1 METNKEAIV
10 FKLEADSSGL
20 KKTIIDAE
28 TLAENAAESTKNK
41 VKGAADKASEDVS
54 AATEKIQA
62 DVAKSSEKIKSILSD
77 TETSVRSKVASIAG
91 VYKSEGMSQS
101 DAMKKAWSQIDRSSA
116 STASKVKTH
125 SSETSGKVK
134 NDVQSIAKKVK
145 SSSAD
150 IQSSASGTASS
161 VGSAFSSMA
170 KKVGGAI
177 AAAFAVS
184 KIVAF
189 SKECLSLGSDLAE
202 VQNVV
207 DVTFGTMS
215 SSVDK
220 FAKDAA
226 KQFGLSET
234 MAKKYAGTYG
244 SMAEAFG
251 FTQKQALDMSEALT
265 GLTGDVASFYNISQ
279 DEAYTKLKSV
289 FSGETET
296 LKDLGVVMTQSALD
310 AYALS
315 KGFGK
320 TTAEMS
326 EAEKVSLRYAFVQE
340 KLANAQGDYARTSDG
355 WANSTRTL
363 ALQFDTLKA
372 ELGQGLINVFSP
384 IVQWL
389 NIIVERLSTAA
400 TKFKEF
406 TAAIMGVSAD
416 ASSGMGAAAV
426 STDALTDSLDG
437 TESSAKSAA
446 KAMRDLMGFDE
457 INRLSDNS
465 GSTDSGS
472 AASAGQT
479 TAVIPDT
486 SGEEKRLS
494 ILEGPLKKLKELWD
508 DLYGSF
514 KKGLTTRLDAG
525 NVFDNLGS
533 IKDGL
538 MRIRDAML
546 SIFTNGSVVSAAKYM
561 LEQIATFF
569 GSLVGN
575 FISIGVSLCNALIT
589 GIADF
594 LDEKKDFLTEKL
606 ASIFQSTGDI
616 FGSLTDIMN
625 DVTDIINYILQL
637 PETAQVIADAINI
650 VVTPLVTYVDL
661 TLKLLRD
668 NLEGLA
674 KVIKKNKES
683 FKKIGK
689 DIMGFLS
696 TVTGAVSGFVDSVCA
711 KAESVY
717 DTYLKPAM
725 DNIWAGINN
734 LVTFLCGIWQQYIS
748 PMLSNI
754 GSGIQSLFE
763 QHITPMA
770 EKVMEFAGK
779 LINVLSQLWKNILEP
794 IVEWVISAAMPK
806 IKFAVDIIWTV
817 LKSTFGWIADMIGF
831 LADLFSG
838 IIDFLTGVFTGDW
851 EKAWSGIKEI
861 FGSYVDLIKNAL
873 GNFVD
878 FISGIVSAIGCF
890 FESMGK
896 NIQSIFS
903 GVWDKITSI
912 FSNVKEFFTGAFG
925 AAWDAVK
932 KIFSDPKAFF
942 SSVWDKITS
951 VFSNA
956 KDVFKEKFDAAVT
969 GIKDAFSGIK
979 EWFSDL
985 WDDISS
991 ALKAPV
997 NVMIDIL
1004 NFLIEKIN
1012 SLSFD
1017 VPDWVP
1023 GIGGTTFGFNIPEI
1037 PYLANG
1043 GYVKANTPQLAV
1055 IGDNKRE
1062 GEIVAPESKITEAVA
1077 EALRIVLAKLGT
1089 ENNTAARKEDTVL
1102 QANIWL
1108 GNELLSQQLVKM
1120 QQVRNYRSGGLA

>member
-1 METNKEAIV
+1 MGTNV
-10 FKLEADSSGL
+10 G
-20 KKTIIDAE
+20 TID
-28 TLAENAAESTKNK
+28 LDL
-41 VKGAADKASEDVS
+41 V
-54 AATEKIQA
+54 
-62 DVAKSSEKIKSILSD
+62 L
-77 TETSVRSKVASIAG
+77 
-91 VYKSEGMSQS
+91 QS
-101 DAMKKAWSQIDRSSA
+101 DSFQKQLQQTVNRS
-116 STASKVKTH
+116 
-125 SSETSGKVK
+125 VK
-134 NDVQSIAKKVK
+134 NTNQ
-145 SSSAD
+145 
-150 IQSSASGTASS
+150 QLGS
-161 VGSAFSSMA
+161 VGSTGSSLSGVFG
-170 KKVGGAI
+170 KLGKTV

-406 TAAIMGVSAD
+406 TAAIMGVSSD
-416 ASSGMGAAAV
+416 TSSGVG
-426 STDALTDSLDG
+426 STTASTEALNDSLST
-437 TESSAKSAA
+437 TENSAKSAA

-457 INRLSDNS
+457 INRLSGNS

-479 TAVIPDT
+479 PASTTDNSTDKDKTNALADSLQHI
-486 SGEEKRLS
+486 
-494 ILEGPLKKLKELWD
+494 KKLWD

-525 NVFDNLGS
+525 NVFDNLGN

-546 SIFTNGSVVSAAKYM
+546 SIFTDGSVVSAAKYM

-575 FISIGVSLCNALIT
+575 FISIGVSLCNALVT
-589 GIADF
+589 GIAEF
-594 LDEKKDFLTEKL
+594 LDEKKDFLTGKL

-637 PETAQVIADAINI
+637 PETAQVIADVIDI
-650 VVTPLVTYVDL
+650 IVTPWVTGLDL
-661 TLKLLRD
+661 LLKFVRD
-668 NLEGLA
+668 NFSGIAE
-674 KVIKKNKES
+674 VINTNKEN
-683 FKKIGK
+683 FMQIGE
-689 DIMGFLS
+689 DLMRFLS
-696 TVTGAVSGFVDSVCA
+696 TITGAVSDFVDHVSQ
-711 KAESVY
+711 KAEEVY
-717 DTYLKPAM
+717 DQYIAPAIQR
-725 DNIWAGINN
+725 IWDGINS
-734 LVTFLCGIWQQYIS
+734 LVTFLTGIWQQYIS
-748 PMLSNI
+748 PFLDTI
-754 GSGIQSLFE
+754 AQGVAELIHDHLK
-763 QHITPMA
+763 PMA
-770 EKVMEFAGK
+770 DTLLEVLGK
-779 LINVLSQLWKNILEP
+779 AAELISILWKQYVEPFIEWWIANVAPIIMPVLREIWALVKLVVKDVIDKIKNVLEILGG
-794 IVEWVISAAMPK
+794 
-806 IKFAVDIIWTV
+806 
-817 LKSTFGWIADMIGF
+817 L
-831 LADLFSG
+831 L
-838 IIDFLTGVFTGDW
+838 DFLIGVFTGDW
-851 EKAWSGIKEI
+851 SRAWDGIQAI
-861 FGSYVDLIKNAL
+861 FGGFVETYKDSSKNLA
-873 GNFVD
+873 D
-878 FISGIVSAIGCF
+878 FLKETFDNMATSIDQIFGRIREAAQGLYLKVKEK
-890 FESMGK
+890 FESIQQAMSVVWE
-896 NIQSIFS
+896 NI
-903 GVWDKITSI
+903 K
-912 FSNVKEFFTGAFG
+912 A
-925 AAWDAVK
+925 
-932 KIFSDPKAFF
+932 IFSDPKAYFQ
-942 SSVWDKITS
+942 
-951 VFSNA
+951 
-956 KDVFKEKFDAAVT
+956 EKFSAAADAV
-969 GIKDAFSGIK
+969 KDAFSGIK
-979 EWFSDL
+979 EWFSSL
-985 WDDISS
+985 WDDIAS

-997 NVMIDIL
+997 NSMIDIL
-1004 NFLIEKIN
+1004 NYLIGKLN
-1012 SLSFD
+1012 TLSFD

-1023 GIGGTTFGFNIPEI
+1023 EIGGTTFGFNIPEI

>member
-184 KIVAF
+184 KIASF
-189 SKECLSLGSDLAE
+189 GKECLSLGSSLSE
-202 VQNVV
+202 VKNVV
-207 DVTFGTMS
+207 DTVFPNMS
-215 SSVDK
+215 SKIDD
-220 FAKDAA
+220 FAQNAA
-226 KQFGLSET
+226 KQFGLSELSS
-234 MAKKYAGTYG
+234 KQYIGTFG

-251 FTQKQALDMSEALT
+251 FSEQSAYDMAEALT
-265 GLTGDVASFYNISQ
+265 GLTGDVASFYDKTA
-279 DEAYTKLKSV
+279 DESYTMLKSI
-289 FSGETET
+289 FTGETET
-296 LKDLGVVMTQSALD
+296 LKNIGVVMTQSALD
-310 AYALS
+310 AYALANS
-315 KGFGK
+315 YGK
-320 TTAEMS
+320 TTSEMS
-326 EAEKVSLRYAFVQE
+326 EAEKVALRYKFVQDQ
-340 KLANAQGDYARTSDG
+340 LAKAQGDYARTSDS

-363 ALQFDTLKA
+363 AESFNDLKSQI
-372 ELGQGLINVFSP
+372 GQGLINVFSP
-384 IVQWL
+384 VVQWL
-389 NIIVERLSTAA
+389 NIIVDRLKEAA
-400 TKFKEF
+400 KEFKEF
-406 TAAIMGVSAD
+406 TAAIMGVSSD
-416 ASSGMGAAAV
+416 TSSGVG
-426 STDALTDSLDG
+426 STTASTEALNDSLST

-457 INRLSDNS
+457 INRLSDKS
-465 GSTDSGS
+465 DSTSS
-472 AASAGQT
+472 TPSAGQT
-479 TAVIPDT
+479 PASTTDNSTDKDKTNALADSLQHI
-486 SGEEKRLS
+486 
-494 ILEGPLKKLKELWD
+494 KKLWD

-546 SIFTNGSVVSAAKYM
+546 SIFTDGSVVSAAKYM

-575 FISIGVSLCNALIT
+575 FISIGGSLCNALIT

-806 IKFAVDIIWTV
+806 IKVAVDIIWTV

-878 FISGIVSAIGCF
+878 FISGIVSAIGSF

-1089 ENNTAARKEDTVL
+1089 ENNTAARKEGTVL

>member
-1 METNKEAIV
+1 MGTNV
-10 FKLEADSSGL
+10 G
-20 KKTIIDAE
+20 TID
-28 TLAENAAESTKNK
+28 LDL
-41 VKGAADKASEDVS
+41 V
-54 AATEKIQA
+54 
-62 DVAKSSEKIKSILSD
+62 L
-77 TETSVRSKVASIAG
+77 
-91 VYKSEGMSQS
+91 QS
-101 DAMKKAWSQIDRSSA
+101 DSFQKQLQQTVNRS
-116 STASKVKTH
+116 
-125 SSETSGKVK
+125 VK
-134 NDVQSIAKKVK
+134 NTNQ
-145 SSSAD
+145 
-150 IQSSASGTASS
+150 QLGS
-161 VGSAFSSMA
+161 VGSTGSSLSGVFG
-170 KKVGGAI
+170 KLGKTV

-184 KIVAF
+184 KIASF
-189 SKECLSLGSDLAE
+189 GKECLSLGSSLSE
-202 VQNVV
+202 VKNVV
-207 DVTFGTMS
+207 DTVFPNMS
-215 SSVDK
+215 SKIDD
-220 FAKDAA
+220 FAQNAA
-226 KQFGLSET
+226 KQFGLSELSS
-234 MAKKYAGTYG
+234 KQYIGTFG

-251 FTQKQALDMSEALT
+251 FSEQSAYDMAEALT
-265 GLTGDVASFYNISQ
+265 GLTGDVASFYDKTA
-279 DEAYTKLKSV
+279 DESYTMLKSI
-289 FSGETET
+289 FTGETET

-340 KLANAQGDYARTSDG
+340 KLANAQGDYARTSDS

-363 ALQFDTLKA
+363 AESFNDLKSQI
-372 ELGQGLINVFSP
+372 GQGLINVFSP
-384 IVQWL
+384 VVQWL
-389 NIIVERLSTAA
+389 NIIVDRLKEAA
-400 TKFKEF
+400 KEFKEF
-406 TAAIMGVSAD
+406 TAAIMGVSSD
-416 ASSGMGAAAV
+416 TSSGVGSTAA
-426 STDALTDSLDG
+426 STDALNDSLST
-437 TESSAKSAA
+437 TESNAKSAA

-457 INRLSDNS
+457 INRLSGNS

-479 TAVIPDT
+479 PASTTDNSTDKDKTNALADSLQHI
-486 SGEEKRLS
+486 
-494 ILEGPLKKLKELWD
+494 KKLWD

-546 SIFTNGSVVSAAKYM
+546 SIFTDGSVVSAAKYM

-575 FISIGVSLCNALIT
+575 FISIGVSLCNALVT

-650 VVTPLVTYVDL
+650 VVTPLATYVDL
-661 TLKLLRD
+661 TLKLLSD
-668 NLEGLA
+668 NLAGLA

-696 TVTGAVSGFVDSVCA
+696 TVTDAVSGFVDSVCA

-806 IKFAVDIIWTV
+806 IKVAVDIIWTV

-831 LADLFSG
+831 LAGLFSG
-838 IIDFLTGVFTGDW
+838 LIDFLTGVFTGDW
-851 EKAWSGIKEI
+851 GKAWSGIKEI

-873 GNFVD
+873 GNFVE

-890 FESMGK
+890 FENMGK

-956 KDVFKEKFDAAVT
+956 KNVFKEKFDAAVT

-979 EWFSDL
+979 EWFSSL

-1023 GIGGTTFGFNIPEI
+1023 EIGGTTFGFNIPEI

>member
-28 TLAENAAESTKNK
+28 TLAENAAESTENK

-101 DAMKKAWSQIDRSSA
+101 GAMEKAWSQIDRSSA

-134 NDVQSIAKKVK
+134 NDVQSIAEKVK

-189 SKECLSLGSDLAE
+189 GKECLSLGSDLAE

-207 DVTFGTMS
+207 DVTFGGLS
-215 SSVDK
+215 DSVDK

-340 KLANAQGDYARTSDG
+340 ELANAQGDYARTSDG

-363 ALQFDTLKA
+363 ALQFNTLKSK
-372 ELGQGLINVFSP
+372 LGQGLINVFSP

-389 NIIVERLSTAA
+389 NIIVERLTAAA

-406 TAAIMGVSAD
+406 TAAIMGVSSN
-416 ASSGMGAAAV
+416 ASSGMGAAAA

-465 GSTDSGS
+465 GS
-472 AASAGQT
+472 AASTGQT
-479 TAVIPDT
+479 PANTPNNSNDKDNGKDKTNALADSLQHI
-486 SGEEKRLS
+486 
-494 ILEGPLKKLKELWD
+494 KKLWD

-525 NVFDNLGS
+525 NVFDNLDS

-538 MRIRDAML
+538 MRLQDAML
-546 SIFTNGSVVSAAKYM
+546 SIFTDGSVVSAAKYM
-561 LEQIATFF
+561 LEQIAAFF

-575 FISIGVSLCNALIT
+575 FISIGVSLCNALVT

-606 ASIFQSTGDI
+606 ASVFQSTGDI

-637 PETAQVIADAINI
+637 PETAQVIADTINI
-650 VVTPLVTYVDL
+650 VVTPLATYVDL

-668 NLEGLA
+668 NLAGLT
-674 KVIKKNKES
+674 KVIKKNKKS

-711 KAESVY
+711 KAENVY

-734 LVTFLCGIWQQYIS
+734 LVTFLCSIWQRYIS

-779 LINVLSQLWKNILEP
+779 LTSVLSQLWKNILEP

-806 IKFAVDIIWTV
+806 IKVAVDIIWTV

-838 IIDFLTGVFTGDW
+838 LLDFLTGVFTGDW

-861 FGSYVDLIKNAL
+861 FGSYVDLIKNML
-873 GNFVD
+873 ENFVD

-903 GVWDKITSI
+903 GVWDKITNI

-979 EWFSDL
+979 EWFSSL
-985 WDDISS
+985 WDDIAS
-991 ALKAPV
+991 ALKASV
-997 NVMIDIL
+997 NVMIDTL

-1023 GIGGTTFGFNIPEI
+1023 EIGGTTFGFNIPEI

>member
-1 METNKEAIV
+1 MGTNV
-10 FKLEADSSGL
+10 G
-20 KKTIIDAE
+20 TID
-28 TLAENAAESTKNK
+28 LDL
-41 VKGAADKASEDVS
+41 V
-54 AATEKIQA
+54 
-62 DVAKSSEKIKSILSD
+62 L
-77 TETSVRSKVASIAG
+77 
-91 VYKSEGMSQS
+91 QS
-101 DAMKKAWSQIDRSSA
+101 DSFQKQLQQTVNRS
-116 STASKVKTH
+116 
-125 SSETSGKVK
+125 VK
-134 NDVQSIAKKVK
+134 NTNQ
-145 SSSAD
+145 
-150 IQSSASGTASS
+150 QLGS
-161 VGSAFSSMA
+161 VGSTGSSLSGVFG
-170 KKVGGAI
+170 KLGKTV

-184 KIVAF
+184 KIASF
-189 SKECLSLGSDLAE
+189 GKECLSLGSSLSE
-202 VQNVV
+202 VKNVV
-207 DVTFGTMS
+207 DTVFPNMS
-215 SSVDK
+215 SKIDD
-220 FAKDAA
+220 FAQNAA
-226 KQFGLSET
+226 KQFGLSELSS
-234 MAKKYAGTYG
+234 KQYIGTFG

-251 FTQKQALDMSEALT
+251 FSEQSAYDMAEALT
-265 GLTGDVASFYNISQ
+265 GLTGDVASFYDKTA
-279 DEAYTKLKSV
+279 DESYTMLKSI
-289 FSGETET
+289 FTGETET
-296 LKDLGVVMTQSALD
+296 LKNIGVVMTQSALD

-340 KLANAQGDYARTSDG
+340 KLANAQGDYARTSDS

-363 ALQFDTLKA
+363 AESFNDLKSQI
-372 ELGQGLINVFSP
+372 GQGLINVFSP
-384 IVQWL
+384 VVQWL
-389 NIIVERLSTAA
+389 NIIVDRLKEAA
-400 TKFKEF
+400 KEFKEF
-406 TAAIMGVSAD
+406 TAAIMGVSSD
-416 ASSGMGAAAV
+416 TSSGVGSTAA
-426 STDALTDSLDG
+426 STEALNDSLST
-437 TESSAKSAA
+437 TESNAKSAA

-457 INRLSDNS
+457 INRLSGNS

-479 TAVIPDT
+479 PASTTDNSTDKDKTNALADSLQHI
-486 SGEEKRLS
+486 
-494 ILEGPLKKLKELWD
+494 KKLWD

-525 NVFDNLGS
+525 NVFDNLGN

-546 SIFTNGSVVSAAKYM
+546 SIFTDGSVVSAAKYM

-575 FISIGVSLCNALIT
+575 FISIGVSLCNALVT

-594 LDEKKDFLTEKL
+594 LDEKKDFLTGKL

-650 VVTPLVTYVDL
+650 VVTPLATYVDL
-661 TLKLLRD
+661 TLKLLSD
-668 NLEGLA
+668 NLAGLA

-696 TVTGAVSGFVDSVCA
+696 TVTDAVSGFVDSVCA

-770 EKVMEFAGK
+770 EKVMEFVGK
-779 LINVLSQLWKNILEP
+779 LTNVLSQLWKNILEP

-806 IKFAVDIIWTV
+806 IKVAVDIIWTV

-838 IIDFLTGVFTGDW
+838 LIDFLTGVFTGDW

-873 GNFVD
+873 GNFVE

-979 EWFSDL
+979 EWFSSL
-985 WDDISS
+985 WDDIAS

-1023 GIGGTTFGFNIPEI
+1023 EIGGTTFGFNIPEI

-1089 ENNTAARKEDTVL
+1089 ENNTATRKEDTVL

>member
-1 METNKEAIV
+1 MGTNV
-10 FKLEADSSGL
+10 G
-20 KKTIIDAE
+20 TID
-28 TLAENAAESTKNK
+28 LDL
-41 VKGAADKASEDVS
+41 V
-54 AATEKIQA
+54 
-62 DVAKSSEKIKSILSD
+62 L
-77 TETSVRSKVASIAG
+77 
-91 VYKSEGMSQS
+91 QS
-101 DAMKKAWSQIDRSSA
+101 DSFQKQLQQTVNRS
-116 STASKVKTH
+116 
-125 SSETSGKVK
+125 VK
-134 NDVQSIAKKVK
+134 NTNQ
-145 SSSAD
+145 
-150 IQSSASGTASS
+150 QLGS
-161 VGSAFSSMA
+161 VGSTGSSLSGVFGKLGKTVA
-170 KKVGGAI
+170 V
-177 AAAFAVS
+177 AFAVS
-184 KIVAF
+184 KIASF
-189 SKECLSLGSDLAE
+189 GKECLSLGSDLAE

-340 KLANAQGDYARTSDG
+340 KLANAQGDYTRTSDG

-389 NIIVERLSTAA
+389 NIIVERLSAAA

-406 TAAIMGVSAD
+406 TAAIMGVSSD
-416 ASSGMGAAAV
+416 ASSGMGAAAA
-426 STDALTDSLDG
+426 STDALTYSLDG

-457 INRLSDNS
+457 INRLS
-465 GSTDSGS
+465 GDSGS

-479 TAVIPDT
+479 PASTTDNSTDKDKT
-486 SGEEKRLS
+486 SALADS
-494 ILEGPLKKLKELWD
+494 LQHIKKLWD

-525 NVFDNLGS
+525 NVFDNLGN

-546 SIFTNGSVVSAAKYM
+546 SIFTDGSVVSAAKYM

-575 FISIGVSLCNALIT
+575 FISIGASLCNALVT
-589 GIADF
+589 GIAEF
-594 LDEKKDFLTEKL
+594 LDEKKDFLTGKL

-637 PETAQVIADAINI
+637 PETAQVIADSINI
-650 VVTPLVTYVDL
+650 VITPLATYVDL
-661 TLKLLRD
+661 TLKLLSD
-668 NLEGLA
+668 NLAGLA

-770 EKVMEFAGK
+770 EKVMEFVGK
-779 LINVLSQLWKNILEP
+779 LTNVLSQLWKNILEP

-806 IKFAVDIIWTV
+806 IKVAVDIIWTV

-831 LADLFSG
+831 LAGLFSG
-838 IIDFLTGVFTGDW
+838 LIDFLTGVFTGDW
-851 EKAWSGIKEI
+851 GKAWSGIKEI

-873 GNFVD
+873 GNFVE

-956 KDVFKEKFDAAVT
+956 KNVFKEKFDAAVT

-979 EWFSDL
+979 EWFSSL
-985 WDDISS
+985 WDDIAST
-991 ALKAPV
+991 LKAPV

-1023 GIGGTTFGFNIPEI
+1023 EIGGTTFGFNIPEI

-1055 IGDNKRE
+1055 IGDNKQE